1 MKKVQLLIV
10 LSCVPLAGLFYMM
23 DMAKVSTNVGQ
34 VEINIYPVAGVIL
47 LALVLLWRTFKQQNT
62 IR

>member
-1 MKKVQLLIV
+1 MKKIQLLLV
-10 LSCVPLAGLFYMM
+10 LGCVPLAGLLYMM

>member
-1 MKKVQLLIV
+1 MKKIQLLIV
-10 LSCVPLAGLFYMM
+10 LSCVPLAGLLYMM

>member
-1 MKKVQLLIV
+1 MKKIQLLLV
-10 LSCVPLAGLFYMM
+10 LGCVPLAGLLYMM

-47 LALVLLWRTFKQQNT
+47 LTLVLLWRTFKQQNT

>member
-1 MKKVQLLIV
+1 MKKIQLLIV
-10 LSCVPLAGLFYMM
+10 LGCVPLAGLLYMM